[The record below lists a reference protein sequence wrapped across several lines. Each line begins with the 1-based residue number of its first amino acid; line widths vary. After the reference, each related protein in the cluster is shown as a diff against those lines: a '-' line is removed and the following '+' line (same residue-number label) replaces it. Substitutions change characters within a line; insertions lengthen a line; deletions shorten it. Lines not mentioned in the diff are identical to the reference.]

1 MGTAQFMRFDKLKR
15 KSRKIASFLTFLFA
29 ALSGACS
36 QDVTVQVNGHQISV
50 ETQSQPPLPGIY
62 QITAVAENIKGQ
74 KVGVVANHTSLIDET
89 HLVDT
94 LISLGVLVGRIFAPE
109 HGFRGDKADGA
120 YVENTSDPKTG
131 VEVISLYGKNKK
143 PQPAQLADLDVL
155 IFDIQDVG
163 ARFYTFLSTLHYVME
178 ACAERGIPLLVLDRP
193 NPNAHYIDGPV
204 LKSGFS
210 SFVGM
215 HPVPVVYGMTIGEY
229 AGMINGEKWLSNG
242 IQCDLEVVACTN
254 YDHSTPYTLP
264 VKPSPN
270 LPDMQA
276 IYLYPSLC
284 FFEGTTVSV
293 GRGTEHP
300 FKVIGDPTNWQGEF
314 TFTPAPIEGASTSP
328 PHNGVECSG
337 YDLRNYP
344 TPLGQIELRWLIQM
358 YQETK
363 NQDSFFLT
371 SGFFDKLAGTAQLR
385 LDVISNKS
393 EAEIRAS
400 WKDDLDRFE
409 EVRSKYLIYK

>member
-1 MGTAQFMRFDKLKR
+1 MGTAQFTRFDKLR
-15 KSRKIASFLTFLFA
+15 CKSRKFASLLTFLFA
-29 ALSGACS
+29 VLSGSCS
-36 QDVTVQVNGHQISV
+36 QDIPAQVNESQV
-50 ETQSQPPLPGIY
+50 ALETQSQMPLPGIY
-62 QITAVAENIKGQ
+62 QITAVAENIRGQ
-74 KVGVVANHTSLIDET
+74 KVGVVANHTSLIDDT

-94 LISLGVLVGRIFAPE
+94 LISRGIHVGRIFAPE

-143 PQPAQLADLDVL
+143 PQPDQLADLDVV

-178 ACAERGIPLLVLDRP
+178 ACAERGIPLIVLDRP

-204 LKSGFS
+204 LKSGFT

-215 HPVPVVYGMTIGEY
+215 HPVPVVYGMTIAEY
-229 AGMINGEKWLSNG
+229 ARMINGEKWLAKG
-242 IQCDLEVVACTN
+242 AQCELVVVACTH
-254 YDHSTPYTLP
+254 YDHGTAYALP

-270 LPDMQA
+270 LPDMQS

-293 GRGTEHP
+293 GRGTAHP
-300 FKVIGDPTNWQGEF
+300 FKVIGEPTNSNGDF
-314 TFTPAPIEGASTSP
+314 TFTPVPIKGASTSP
-328 PHNGVECSG
+328 PHNGVACRG
-337 YDLRNYP
+337 YDLGAVD
-344 TPLGQIELRWLIQM
+344 TPLSQIELQWLIRM
-358 YQETK
+358 YKETK
-363 NQDSFFLT
+363 NQTSFFLA
-371 SGFFDKLAGTAQLR
+371 SGFFDKLAGTDQLR

-400 WKDDLDRFE
+400 WMEDLDRFK
-409 EVRSKYLIYK
+409 EVRSKYLIYE